1 MFLFI
6 SKRIG
11 QTVPVVLLVS
21 FFVFFVINVIPGDP
35 TLTVLGE
42 FATPE
47 QREIARQ
54 QYGFD
59 RPMIVQYLDWLTKT
73 LSGDLGRSLHSNERV
88 WAMLVDRLPV
98 SLELSALALIIALV
112 IGIPAGILAALRRG
126 TPVDHVIGMFSA
138 VALGVPYFWLGV
150 LLILLFAIFF
160 NLLPPSGYV
169 PFTESPFEN
178 LKLMILPALTI
189 GLHVAPLI
197 IRQTRA
203 SVLQV
208 LSQDYV
214 RTAHAKGLPWSAI
227 VRKHIL
233 RNALIPVLTLVGLQ
247 LGNMLGGA
255 IVTETIFS
263 TPGLGSL
270 IVAAVSTRDFPVVQS
285 GIFLVVLLVIFVN
298 LITDILYAYVD
309 PRIRQLLI
317 V

>member
-1 MFLFI
+1 MLLFI

-59 RPMIVQYLDWLTKT
+59 RPMFVQYLDWLTKT

>member
-21 FFVFFVINVIPGDP
+21 FFVFFVINIIPGDP

-59 RPMIVQYLDWLTKT
+59 RPMLVQYVDWLTKT

-126 TPVDHVIGMFSA
+126 TTVDAVIGMFSA

-150 LLILLFAIFF
+150 LLILLFAIAF

-169 PFTESPFEN
+169 PFTESPLEN

-208 LSQDYV
+208 LSLDYV
-214 RTAHAKGLPWSAI
+214 RTAHAKGLPSSAI
-227 VRKHIL
+227 VRRHVL

-285 GIFLVVLLVIFVN
+285 AIFLVVLLVIFVN
-298 LITDILYAYVD
+298 LVTDILYAYVD
-309 PRIRQLLI
+309 PRIRQHLI

>member
-11 QTVPVVLLVS
+11 QTVPVILLVS
-21 FFVFFVINVIPGDP
+21 FFVFFIINVIPGDP
-35 TLTVLGE
+35 TITVLGE

-59 RPMIVQYLDWLTKT
+59 RPIFVQYLDWLTKT

-88 WAMLVDRLPV
+88 RVMLLDRLPV
-98 SLELSALALIIALV
+98 SLELSALSLLIALV
-112 IGIPAGILAALRRG
+112 LGIPAGILAALRRG
-126 TPVDHVIGMFSA
+126 TTTDTVIGMFSA
-138 VALGVPYFWLGV
+138 ITLGVPYFWLGV
-150 LLILLFAIFF
+150 LLILLFAVFF

-169 PFTESPFEN
+169 PFTESPVEN
-178 LKLMILPALTI
+178 LKRMILPALTI

-197 IRQTRA
+197 VRQTRA

-208 LSQDYV
+208 STQDYV
-214 RTAHAKGLPWSAI
+214 RTAHAKGLPRSVV
-227 VRKHIL
+227 VRKHVL
-233 RNALIPVLTLVGLQ
+233 RNALIPILTLVGLQ

-270 IVAAVSTRDFPVVQS
+270 VVAAVSTRDFPVVQS
-285 GIFLVVLLVIFVN
+285 GIFLIVLLVVFVN
-298 LITDILYAYVD
+298 LVTDILYAYVD
-309 PRIRQLLI
+309 PKIRRLLI
-317 V
+317 M

>member
-1 MFLFI
+1 M
-6 SKRIG
+6 
-11 QTVPVVLLVS
+11 VLLVS
-21 FFVFFVINVIPGDP
+21 FFVFFIINVIPGDP
-35 TLTVLGE
+35 TITVLGE

-59 RPMIVQYLDWLTKT
+59 RPVFVQYLDWLTKT

-88 WAMLVDRLPV
+88 SVMLLDRLPV
-98 SLELSALALIIALV
+98 SLELSALSLIIALV
-112 IGIPAGILAALRRG
+112 LGIPAGILAALRRG
-126 TPVDHVIGMFSA
+126 TTIDTVIGMFSS

-160 NLLPPSGYV
+160 DLLPPSGYV
-169 PFTESPFEN
+169 PFTESPVEN

-197 IRQTRA
+197 LRQTRA
-203 SVLQV
+203 SILQV
-208 LSQDYV
+208 LPQDYV
-214 RTAHAKGLPWSAI
+214 RTAHAKGLRRSVV

-233 RNALIPVLTLVGLQ
+233 RNALIPILTLVGLQ

-270 IVAAVSTRDFPVVQS
+270 VVAAVSTRDFPVVQS
-285 GIFLVVLLVIFVN
+285 GIFLIVLLVIFVN
-298 LITDILYAYVD
+298 LVTDILYAYVD
-309 PRIRQLLI
+309 PKIRQLLI
-317 V
+317 A

>member
-21 FFVFFVINVIPGDP
+21 FFVFFIINVIPGDP
-35 TLTVLGE
+35 TITVLGE

-59 RPMIVQYLDWLTKT
+59 RPVFVQYLDWLTKT

-88 WAMLVDRLPV
+88 WVMLLDRLPV
-98 SLELSALALIIALV
+98 SLELSALSLIIALV
-112 IGIPAGILAALRRG
+112 FGIPAGILAALRRG
-126 TPVDHVIGMFSA
+126 TTIDTVIGMFSA
-138 VALGVPYFWLGV
+138 IALGVPYFWLGV

-169 PFTESPFEN
+169 PFTESPVEN

-189 GLHVAPLI
+189 GLHVGPLI
-197 IRQTRA
+197 LRQTRA

-208 LSQDYV
+208 LTQDYV
-214 RTAHAKGLPWSAI
+214 RTAHAKGLPRSVV

-233 RNALIPVLTLVGLQ
+233 RNALIPILTLVGLQ

-263 TPGLGSL
+263 IPGLGSL
-270 IVAAVSTRDFPVVQS
+270 VVAAVSTRDFPVVQS
-285 GIFLVVLLVIFVN
+285 GIFLIVLLVIFVN

-309 PRIRQLLI
+309 PKIRQLLI

>member
-59 RPMIVQYLDWLTKT
+59 RPMLVQYVDWLTKT

-126 TPVDHVIGMFSA
+126 TTVDAVIGMFSA

-169 PFTESPFEN
+169 PFTESPVEN

-197 IRQTRA
+197 VRQTRA

-208 LSQDYV
+208 LSLDYV

-227 VRKHIL
+227 VRRHVL

-285 GIFLVVLLVIFVN
+285 AIFLVVLLVIFVN
-298 LITDILYAYVD
+298 LVTDILYAYVD
-309 PRIRQLLI
+309 PRIRQHLI

>member
-21 FFVFFVINVIPGDP
+21 FFVFFIINVIPGDP
-35 TLTVLGE
+35 TITVLGE

-59 RPMIVQYLDWLTKT
+59 RPLFVQYLDWLTKT

-88 WAMLVDRLPV
+88 SVMLLDRLPV
-98 SLELSALALIIALV
+98 SLELSALSLIIALV
-112 IGIPAGILAALRRG
+112 LGLPAGILAALRRG
-126 TPVDHVIGMFSA
+126 TTVDTVIGMFSA
-138 VALGVPYFWLGV
+138 IALGVPYFWLGV
-150 LLILLFAIFF
+150 LLILLFAIVFD
-160 NLLPPSGYV
+160 LLPPSGYV
-169 PFTESPFEN
+169 PFMESPVEN

-197 IRQTRA
+197 VRQTRA

-208 LSQDYV
+208 LTHDYI
-214 RTAHAKGLPWSAI
+214 RTAHAKGLPRSVV

-233 RNALIPVLTLVGLQ
+233 RNALIPILTLVGLQ

-270 IVAAVSTRDFPVVQS
+270 VVAAVSTRDFPVVQS
-285 GIFLVVLLVIFVN
+285 GIFLIVLLVIFVN
-298 LITDILYAYVD
+298 LMTDILYAYVD

>member
-1 MFLFI
+1 MLLFI

-59 RPMIVQYLDWLTKT
+59 RPMLVRYADWLTRT

-126 TPVDHVIGMFSA
+126 TTTDTVIGMFSA

-169 PFTESPFEN
+169 PFTESPVEN

-208 LSQDYV
+208 LSLDYV

-227 VRKHIL
+227 VRRHVL

-285 GIFLVVLLVIFVN
+285 AIFLVVLLVIFVN
-298 LITDILYAYVD
+298 LVTDILYAYVD
-309 PRIRQLLI
+309 PRIRQHLI

>member
-59 RPMIVQYLDWLTKT
+59 RPMLVQYVDWLTKT

-88 WAMLVDRLPV
+88 WAMLADRLPV
-98 SLELSALALIIALV
+98 SLELSALALIIALG

-126 TPVDHVIGMFSA
+126 TTADAVIGMFSA

-169 PFTESPFEN
+169 AFTESPVEN

-208 LSQDYV
+208 LSLDYV

-227 VRKHIL
+227 VRRHVL

-298 LITDILYAYVD
+298 LVTDILYAYVD
-309 PRIRQLLI
+309 PRIRQHLI

>member
-1 MFLFI
+1 
-6 SKRIG
+6 
-11 QTVPVVLLVS
+11 
-21 FFVFFVINVIPGDP
+21 
-35 TLTVLGE
+35 
-42 FATPE
+42 
-47 QREIARQ
+47 
-54 QYGFD
+54 
-59 RPMIVQYLDWLTKT
+59 
-73 LSGDLGRSLHSNERV
+73 
-88 WAMLVDRLPV
+88 
-98 SLELSALALIIALV
+98 
-112 IGIPAGILAALRRG
+112 
-126 TPVDHVIGMFSA
+126 MFSA

-150 LLILLFAIFF
+150 LLILLFAIAF

-169 PFTESPFEN
+169 PFTESPLEN

-197 IRQTRA
+197 VRQTRA

-208 LSQDYV
+208 LSLDYV

-227 VRKHIL
+227 VRRHVL

-285 GIFLVVLLVIFVN
+285 AIFLVVLLVIFVN
-298 LITDILYAYVD
+298 LVTDILYAYVD
-309 PRIRQLLI
+309 PRIRQHLI

>member
-1 MFLFI
+1 MLLFI

-59 RPMIVQYLDWLTKT
+59 RPMFAQYLDWLTKT

-88 WAMLVDRLPV
+88 WTMLVDRLPV

-126 TPVDHVIGMFSA
+126 TTVDTVIGMFSA

-160 NLLPPSGYV
+160 DLLPPSGYV
-169 PFTESPFEN
+169 SFTESPVEN

-214 RTAHAKGLPWSAI
+214 RTAHAKGLRWSAI
-227 VRKHIL
+227 VRRHVL

-309 PRIRQLLI
+309 PRIRQHLI

>member
-21 FFVFFVINVIPGDP
+21 FFVFFIINVIPGDP
-35 TLTVLGE
+35 TITVLGE

-59 RPMIVQYLDWLTKT
+59 RPVFVQYLDWLTKT

-88 WAMLVDRLPV
+88 SVMLLDRLPV
-98 SLELSALALIIALV
+98 SLELSALSLIIALV
-112 IGIPAGILAALRRG
+112 LGIPAGILAALRRG
-126 TPVDHVIGMFSA
+126 TTIDTVIGMFSS

-160 NLLPPSGYV
+160 DLLPPSGYV
-169 PFTESPFEN
+169 PFTESPVEN

-197 IRQTRA
+197 LRQTRA
-203 SVLQV
+203 SILQV
-208 LSQDYV
+208 LPQDYV
-214 RTAHAKGLPWSAI
+214 RTAHAKGLRRSVV

-233 RNALIPVLTLVGLQ
+233 RNALIPILTLVGLQ

-270 IVAAVSTRDFPVVQS
+270 VVAAVSTRDFPVVQS
-285 GIFLVVLLVIFVN
+285 GIFLIVLLVIFVN
-298 LITDILYAYVD
+298 LVTDILYAYVD
-309 PRIRQLLI
+309 PKIRQLLI
-317 V
+317 M

>member
-1 MFLFI
+1 MLLFI

-54 QYGFD
+54 QYGLD
-59 RPMIVQYLDWLTKT
+59 RPMFVQYLDWLTRT

-98 SLELSALALIIALV
+98 SLELSALALVIALV

-126 TPVDHVIGMFSA
+126 TTVDAVIGMFSA
-138 VALGVPYFWLGV
+138 VALGIPYFWLGV
-150 LLILLFAIFF
+150 LLILLFAIAF

-169 PFTESPFEN
+169 PFTESPVEN

-197 IRQTRA
+197 VRQTRA

-214 RTAHAKGLPWSAI
+214 RTAHAKGLPWTAI

-317 V
+317 A

>member
-1 MFLFI
+1 M
-6 SKRIG
+6 
-11 QTVPVVLLVS
+11 VLLVS
-21 FFVFFVINVIPGDP
+21 FFVFFIINVIPGDP
-35 TLTVLGE
+35 TITVLGE

-59 RPMIVQYLDWLTKT
+59 RPVFVQYLDWLTKT

-88 WAMLVDRLPV
+88 SVMLLDRLPV
-98 SLELSALALIIALV
+98 SLELSALSLIIALV
-112 IGIPAGILAALRRG
+112 LGIPAGILAALRRG
-126 TPVDHVIGMFSA
+126 TTIDTVIGMFSS

-160 NLLPPSGYV
+160 DLLPPSGYV
-169 PFTESPFEN
+169 PFTESPVEN

-197 IRQTRA
+197 LRQTRA
-203 SVLQV
+203 SILQV
-208 LSQDYV
+208 LPQDYV
-214 RTAHAKGLPWSAI
+214 RTAHAKGLRRSVV

-233 RNALIPVLTLVGLQ
+233 RNALIPILTLVGLQ

-270 IVAAVSTRDFPVVQS
+270 VVAAVSTRDFPVVQS
-285 GIFLVVLLVIFVN
+285 GIFLIVLLVIFVN

-317 V
+317 M

>member
-1 MFLFI
+1 MFWFI
-6 SKRIG
+6 SNRIG
-11 QTVPVVLLVS
+11 QTVPVVFLVS

-35 TLTVLGE
+35 TITVLGE

-59 RPMIVQYLDWLTKT
+59 RPIFVQYVDWLTKT

-98 SLELSALALIIALV
+98 SLELSALSLIIALV
-112 IGIPAGILAALRRG
+112 MGIPTGILAALRRG
-126 TPVDHVIGMFSA
+126 TVVDTVIGMFSA
-138 VALGVPYFWLGV
+138 IALGVPYFWLGV

-169 PFTESPFEN
+169 SFSESPLEN

-189 GLHVAPLI
+189 GVHVAALI
-197 IRQTRA
+197 VRQTRA

-208 LSQDYV
+208 LTHDYV
-214 RTAHAKGLPWSAI
+214 RTAHAKGLPRSAV
-227 VRKHIL
+227 VRRHIL

-285 GIFLVVLLVIFVN
+285 GVFLIVLLVIFVN
-298 LITDILYAYVD
+298 LMTDILYAYVD
-309 PRIRQLLI
+309 PRIRQQLI
-317 V
+317 I

>member
-21 FFVFFVINVIPGDP
+21 FFVFFIINVIPGDP
-35 TLTVLGE
+35 TITVLGE

-59 RPMIVQYLDWLTKT
+59 RPVFVQYLDWLTKT

-88 WAMLVDRLPV
+88 SVMLLDRLPV
-98 SLELSALALIIALV
+98 SLELSALSLIIALV
-112 IGIPAGILAALRRG
+112 LGIPAGILAALRRG
-126 TPVDHVIGMFSA
+126 TTIDTVIGMFSS

-160 NLLPPSGYV
+160 DLLPPSGYV
-169 PFTESPFEN
+169 PFTESPVEN

-197 IRQTRA
+197 LRQTRA
-203 SVLQV
+203 SILQV
-208 LSQDYV
+208 LPQDYV
-214 RTAHAKGLPWSAI
+214 RTAHAKGLRRSVV

-233 RNALIPVLTLVGLQ
+233 RNALIPILTLVGLQ

-270 IVAAVSTRDFPVVQS
+270 VVAAVSTRDFPVVQS
-285 GIFLVVLLVIFVN
+285 GIFLIVLLVIFVN
-298 LITDILYAYVD
+298 LVTDILYAYVD
-309 PRIRQLLI
+309 PKIRQLLI
-317 V
+317 A